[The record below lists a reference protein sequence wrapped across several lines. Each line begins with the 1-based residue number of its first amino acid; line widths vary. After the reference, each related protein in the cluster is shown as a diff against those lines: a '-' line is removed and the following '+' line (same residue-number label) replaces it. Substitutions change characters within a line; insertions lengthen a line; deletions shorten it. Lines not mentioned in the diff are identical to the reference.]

1 MVDPETLD
9 RALVIAG
16 AVVPLLSAVA
26 SLLNHVIRKRLEAK
40 QPMSPLLSGAGTVIN
55 LVSINLDKAV
65 QLARL
70 ARGKPAV
77 GAPPAPSAVPPS
89 QLVLPLEPKTP
100 TVPPPSA
107 KP

>member
-26 SLLNHVIRKRLEAK
+26 SLLNHVIRKRVEAK
-40 QPMSPLLSGAGTVIN
+40 LKVSPLLSGAGTVIN
-55 LVSINLDKAV
+55 LAAINLDKAV
-65 QLARL
+65 QLTRL
-70 ARGKPAV
+70 ARGKS
-77 GAPPAPSAVPPS
+77 APPATLPP
-89 QLVLPLEPKTP
+89 EPKTP